1 MAAQTTSF
9 TYQFYLA
16 SKKGK
21 LPNHVSSTENI
32 VKQPAWGSGF
42 TSCYL
47 LTSCLEKVT

>member
-1 MAAQTTSF
+1 MAAQITSF

-32 VKQPAWGSGF
+32 VKTACLGF
-42 TSCYL
+42 WVHL
-47 LTSCLEKVT
+47 LLPTNQLP